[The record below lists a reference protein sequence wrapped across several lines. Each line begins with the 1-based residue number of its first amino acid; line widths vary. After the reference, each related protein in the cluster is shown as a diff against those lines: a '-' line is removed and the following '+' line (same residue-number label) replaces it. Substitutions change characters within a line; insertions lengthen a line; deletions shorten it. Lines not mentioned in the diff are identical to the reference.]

1 MIRGHSAVGDGL
13 YESRQVAGQRS
24 PLSPAQ
30 GLLVPA
36 GGLRLPQ
43 VQVEVTVVIATA
55 DQGRVHAVSS
65 AHWISAAIS
74 DVAIVIVH
82 PRTPRLAR
90 PFCCPKPGRLSSRA
104 RVLSIS
110 PWFGHPM
117 KKPRSR
123 GQRGGMCVCCH

>member
-13 YESRQVAGQRS
+13 YESRRVAGQRS

-43 VQVEVTVVIATA
+43 VQVEVTVAIATA

-74 DVAIVIVH
+74 DVAGALLSFIPAH
-82 PRTPRLAR
+82 PVSHVPSAAPNQADFLPERVSYPFLPGLGTP
-90 PFCCPKPGRLSSRA
+90 
-104 RVLSIS
+104 
-110 PWFGHPM
+110 
-117 KKPRSR
+117 
-123 GQRGGMCVCCH
+123 